1 MRILPYFV
9 RKHLSLIQVYPS
21 TELDQTIMKQ
31 IISLQDRISDYHHQT
46 WKDRHHRRRVEGHRV
61 DGGVSLAACPTTGS
75 GWWWCWVAEGRVEMA
90 WAVELVT
97 EWDVYGCRFLEVVY
111 MYIYIGFAHNPL
123 FHLILVPSKKDHT
136 GLSRPL
142 NFWPWN
148 LTNRP
153 VGMWI
158 PLQLFK
164 AESHL
169 DLELS
174 LS

>member
-111 MYIYIGFAHNPL
+111 MYIYIYRICSQSFISFDFGSIQKGPHRFE
-123 FHLILVPSKKDHT
+123 PSFEFLAVEPH
-136 GLSRPL
+136 
-142 NFWPWN
+142 
-148 LTNRP
+148 
-153 VGMWI
+153 
-158 PLQLFK
+158 
-164 AESHL
+164 
-169 DLELS
+169 
-174 LS
+174 